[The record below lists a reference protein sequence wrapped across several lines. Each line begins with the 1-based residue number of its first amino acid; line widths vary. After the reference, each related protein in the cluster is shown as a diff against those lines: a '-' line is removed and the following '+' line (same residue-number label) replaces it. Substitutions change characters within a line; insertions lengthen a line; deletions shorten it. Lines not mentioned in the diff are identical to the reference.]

1 MGLIE
6 ELKLLGADTE
16 DALARFMNNSSL
28 YERMLM
34 KLPKVVED
42 APVMPYVESGDLEA
56 ALSNAH
62 TLKGVVGNLSLTPL
76 YNNYTE
82 MVDLFRDNKP
92 EKAKELLEKTVE
104 IQREF
109 MDCIKKQAVT
119 SEEFNFD
126 RRRSGDQPRS
136 AR

>member
-6 ELKLLGADTE
+6 ELKSLGADTD
-16 DALARFMNNSSL
+16 DALVRFMDNSAL
-28 YERMLM
+28 YERMLK

-42 APVMPYVESGDLEA
+42 APVMPYVESGDLDT

-82 MVDLFRDNKP
+82 MVNLFRDDKP
-92 EKAKELLEKTVE
+92 EKAKELLADTLE
-104 IQREF
+104 IQRKI
-109 MDCIKKQAVT
+109 MDCIEKYM
-119 SEEFNFD
+119 
-126 RRRSGDQPRS
+126 
-136 AR
+136 

>member
-6 ELKLLGADTE
+6 ELKSLGADTD
-16 DALARFMNNSSL
+16 DALVRFMDNSAL
-28 YERMLM
+28 YERMLK

-42 APVMPYVESGDLEA
+42 APVMPYVESGDLDT

-82 MVDLFRDNKP
+82 MVNLFRDDKP
-92 EKAKELLEKTVE
+92 EKAKELLAKTIE
-104 IQREF
+104 IQRDF
-109 MDCIKKQAVT
+109 MDCIKKYI
-119 SEEFNFD
+119 
-126 RRRSGDQPRS
+126 
-136 AR
+136 